1 MLTRLFR
8 RCTHPRRALARALGH
23 HLSTATT
30 PAGQGVVAGVLAE
43 LRTAYRAPRQN
54 ATCARFLSNVRREFL
69 DHLLILSE
77 GTCDACCGNTR
88 VTSTRPGR
96 IRLSAST
103 SPVTLLHP
111 RCMREVWATYG
122 HSRCSVASTT
132 HIGEPRSP
140 GGQAKRPR
148 QAVTRGI
155 APDTARHMRHAVG
168 TTRCLSDCLT
178 RRGGADM
185 ISLLSLPGESR
196 WEIMPGRAP
205 VTTPAAG
212 ARIVALPRPRL
223 TYRTMQKVWGF
234 IFVSPVLLL
243 FLVFRLYPML
253 RAVAMSFQKYDLLTP
268 PRWIG
273 WDNYAF
279 LFSNE
284 RVLNSFKVTGVFLVG
299 QTIPLVLVALLL
311 ALVLFSLPRF
321 RHVFEVAFYFPVIMP
336 TVVAALIWLT
346 LFYPR
351 GLLDQLVAPWAPHGV
366 PWLTSPVLALPSV
379 ITVDIWK
386 STGYY
391 MIILLAG
398 LLGVPIEYLDAAA
411 IDGAGAWARFRYI
424 ILPLLRPQLAFVSII
439 ALVNA
444 VQAFDSFYV
453 LTRGGPAD
461 ATRILPIE
469 VYLRAFQLLEMGRA
483 AAISMVMFVFL
494 LVLTVIQ
501 LRFFRIGDL

>member
-1 MLTRLFR
+1 MTGQS
-8 RCTHPRRALARALGH
+8 PI
-23 HLSTATT
+23 TT
-30 PAGQGVVAGVLAE
+30 PVAARSVV
-43 LRTAYRAPRQN
+43 
-54 ATCARFLSNVRREFL
+54 
-69 DHLLILSE
+69 
-77 GTCDACCGNTR
+77 
-88 VTSTRPGR
+88 
-96 IRLSAST
+96 
-103 SPVTLLHP
+103 
-111 RCMREVWATYG
+111 MR
-122 HSRCSVASTT
+122 S
-132 HIGEPRSP
+132 
-140 GGQAKRPR
+140 
-148 QAVTRGI
+148 
-155 APDTARHMRHAVG
+155 
-168 TTRCLSDCLT
+168 
-178 RRGGADM
+178 
-185 ISLLSLPGESR
+185 
-196 WEIMPGRAP
+196 
-205 VTTPAAG
+205 
-212 ARIVALPRPRL
+212 PRL
-223 TYRTMQKVWGF
+223 TYRTTQKIWGF

-243 FLVFRLYPML
+243 FLAFRLYPML
-253 RAVAMSFQKYDLLTP
+253 RAIVMSFQKYDLLTP
-268 PRWIG
+268 PRWVG

-284 RVLNSFKVTGVFLVG
+284 RVLNSFKVTGIFLVG

-321 RHVFEVAFYFPVIMP
+321 RHFFEVAFYFPVIMP

-351 GLLDQLVAPWAPHGV
+351 GLLDQLVSPWASHGI
-366 PWLTSPVLALPSV
+366 PWLTSPILALPSV

-494 LVLTVIQ
+494 MVLTLIQ
-501 LRFFRIGDL
+501 LKFFRIGDV